1 MDTQLPPEHD
11 SGTVP
16 PTPPVAP
23 PPWTPPVGPASLLPP
38 AVPAPL
44 MQPGQPPPP
53 IRPGGRRAL
62 PLVAIGLL
70 IGAIVGAAGGATLM
84 VQRQRSAYA
93 PYISAPNPS
102 RSVLPAATAVSAA
115 AIYQQDAA
123 GVVTITTELAAGF
136 RTIGEATG
144 SGIVANAQGDI
155 LTNQHVVEGAR
166 QIRVAFK
173 SGTTVSGTVAGVDA
187 SDDLAVVHVSVP
199 ADQLHPLALANS
211 DAIQIG
217 DPVLAIGTPFGLSGS
232 LTSGI
237 VSGLGRSGT
246 APSGRALT
254 GMIQTDAA
262 INPGNSGGPL
272 LNAKGEVIGVDE
284 SIQSPVQGSVG
295 VGLAVPINTAK
306 RVLPALE
313 QGQTVQH
320 PWLGISGQTI
330 TPALADSLGL
340 ARQSGVLVVQVV
352 AGSPAQSAGIH
363 ASGQPD
369 SGDDIITGID
379 GHTLNSVVD
388 LTNFLDTKH
397 VGDHVTMAVVRGG
410 KAISVGA
417 TLADFKQQPTGG

>member
-1 MDTQLPPEHD
+1 M
-11 SGTVP
+11 
-16 PTPPVAP
+16 
-23 PPWTPPVGPASLLPP
+23 PP
-38 AVPAPL
+38 AEFSKP
-44 MQPGQPPPP
+44 M
-53 IRPGGRRAL
+53 RPGGRRAL
-62 PLVAIGLL
+62 PLVALGLL
-70 IGAIVGAAGGATLM
+70 IGGIVGSAAGATL
-84 VQRQRSAYA
+84 VAQRQRSASA
-93 PYISAPNPS
+93 GPSFISAPKPS
-102 RSVLPAATAVSAA
+102 GSVLPAANAVSAA

-136 RTIGEATG
+136 RSIGEATG
-144 SGIVANAQGDI
+144 SGIVVNPQGDI

-199 ADQLHPLALANS
+199 ADQLHPLVLANS

-237 VSGLGRSGT
+237 ISGLGRSGT

-254 GMIQTDAA
+254 GLIQTDAA

-313 QGQTVQH
+313 KGQTVQH

-330 TPALADSLGL
+330 TPALANSLGL
-340 ARQSGVLVVQVV
+340 ARQSGVLVVQVI
-352 AGSPAQSAGIH
+352 AGSPAQSAGMH
-363 ASGQPD
+363 GSGQPD

-379 GHTLNSVVD
+379 GHSLNSIEE
-388 LTNFLDTKH
+388 LTSFLDTKH

-410 KAISVGA
+410 KSISVGA

>member
-1 MDTQLPPEHD
+1 MDSELPPEHD
-11 SGTVP
+11 SQ
-16 PTPPVAP
+16 TPPP
-23 PPWTPPVGPASLLPP
+23 MPP
-38 AVPAPL
+38 AEPYPLMRPAQPL
-44 MQPGQPPPP
+44 MQPALPSPAT
-53 IRPGGRRAL
+53 RPGGRRAL
-62 PLVAIGLL
+62 PLVALGVLL
-70 IGAIVGAAGGATLM
+70 GSIVGGAAGATL
-84 VQRQRSAYA
+84 VAQRQGSARSGAA
-93 PYISAPNPS
+93 FISAPNPS
-102 RSVLPAATAVSAA
+102 GSTLPAATAASAA

-136 RTIGEATG
+136 RSIGEATG
-144 SGIVANAQGDI
+144 SGIVVNAQGDI

-173 SGTTVSGTVAGVDA
+173 NGTTVSGTVAGVDA
-187 SDDLAVVHVSVP
+187 SDDLAVVHVSVA
-199 ADQLHPLALANS
+199 ADQLYPLALANS

-254 GMIQTDAA
+254 GLIQTDAA

-272 LNAKGEVIGVDE
+272 LNAKGEVIGIDE

-295 VGLAVPINTAK
+295 VGLAVPVNTAK
-306 RVLPALE
+306 RVLPTLE
-313 QGQTVQH
+313 KGQTVQH

-352 AGSPAQSAGIH
+352 AGSPAQSAGMH
-363 ASGQPD
+363 GSGQPD

-379 GHTLNSVVD
+379 GHTLNSIDD

-410 KAISVGA
+410 KSISVGV
-417 TLADFKQQPTGG
+417 TLADFKQQTTGG